1 MNPSAEDHLRRAASY
16 ERLTEY
22 EGASREQRIVFAKEA
37 NWLRLR
43 ARLAEEQAAAL
54 HDCRRLAIPQAMRPR
69 QDRGRF
75 RWNVSR
81 YLAAVVHTFAER
93 LRG

>member
-1 MNPSAEDHLRRAASY
+1 MNPSAEDQLKRAASY

-22 EGASREQRIVFAKEA
+22 EGASREQKMLFAKEA

-54 HDCRRLAIPQAMRPR
+54 RDCRKLAIPEAMRSR
-69 QDRGRF
+69 QETGRF
-75 RWNVSR
+75 RWISR
-81 YLAAVVHTFAER
+81 SLAGVVHTFAER